1 MSIKDYDDLPEAGP
15 SRRPR
20 ADYAPLPLLNQPFL
34 LNDALTRTYKAQYSN
49 IYFQR
54 LLQLKATVA
63 AAAKQKWAHVQG
75 SPQLLPNILKVE
87 RSKLGYII
95 GTIYMEMPLKP
106 NILEDLARDNW
117 TAPPPPRPK
126 FYSPNDVIHLEDE
139 RGRVT
144 LVGERLR
151 QEIEK
156 PGGGLVTGVV
166 VAALGMETASGDF
179 EVIDICY
186 AGLPSLAEPA
196 SVSGNRA
203 LEKAPEKRPAAKG
216 KGKGKQEPLVVK
228 TIAKQEKT
236 GMDVDG
242 DEGDKGDQDPK
253 WVALISGVSAGSAEV
268 PEDLKVQLLIEWL
281 VGEGGGVEDQLDGAR
296 VTSLILAGNSL
307 SQPVRNEDDRKPK
320 RYGYDASTYTPHPT
334 QTLDAF
340 LTDVLSS
347 GLPVQILPGAEDP
360 VGITLPQQPFPRAMM
375 RNAAMGAGEA
385 LRMLTNPSWFELNGK
400 SFLGTGGQTLDDI
413 YKYLPSDDRLSM
425 ARRTLE
431 WRHIAPT
438 APDTLWCFPFADKDP
453 FIIERRP
460 HVYFVGNQPEFKTS
474 LVGDSGGWTRIVL
487 LPKFADTGIVT
498 LVNVNSADLECRTLQ
513 IGIPEWDAKK
523 VRVTLTEAEIE
534 AERQRSAIVS
544 SNLDMLNEDEAW

>member
-1 MSIKDYDDLPEAGP
+1 MSIEELELPEAGP
-15 SRRPR
+15 SKR
-20 ADYAPLPLLNQPFL
+20 AEAAYAGLPLLNQPFV

-54 LLQLKATVA
+54 LLQLRKIVA
-63 AAAKQKWAHVQG
+63 DAAGKRWAHVKG

-144 LVGERLR
+144 LVGDRLR
-151 QEIEK
+151 EEIEK

-179 EVIDICY
+179 EVIDLCY
-186 AGLPSLAEPA
+186 AGLPPIAAPA
-196 SVSGNRA
+196 SDPSNQIPD
-203 LEKAPEKRPAAKG
+203 KTSTAKG
-216 KGKGKQEPLVVK
+216 KGKAKQEPVKKVV
-228 TIAKQEKT
+228 QEEP
-236 GMDVDG
+236 MDVD
-242 DEGDKGDQDPK
+242 ESGDKEPK

-268 PEDLKVQLLIEWL
+268 PEDLKTQLLVEWL
-281 VGEGGGVEDQLDGAR
+281 VGEGGGMEDQLDGAR
-296 VTSLILAGNSL
+296 VASLILAGNSL

-320 RYGYDASTYTPHPT
+320 RYGYDASTYTPNPT

-347 GLPVQILPGAEDP
+347 GLPVQILPGGEDP

-375 RNAAMGAGEA
+375 RNASMGGGEA

-413 YKYLPSDDRLSM
+413 YKYLPTDDRLSM

-460 HVYFVGNQPEFKTS
+460 HVYFVGNQPEFKTG
-474 LVGDSGGWTRIVL
+474 LVGEPGQRTRIVL
-487 LPKFADTGIVT
+487 LPKFMDTGIVT
-498 LVNVNSADLECRTLQ
+498 LVDVTSADLECRTLQ

-523 VRVTLTEAEIE
+523 VKIALTQEEIE
-534 AERQRSAIVS
+534 AERQRSAIVRS
-544 SNLDMLNEDEAW
+544 DLDMMNEDEGW